1 MDYILNFIYNKFLRS
16 LPSKILIFI
25 GIISAALSII
35 FKDNIKI
42 VIYQVIAYFLF
53 SSIVNCMIYGGCE
66 LGAWSLIIVP
76 VLGAIIII
84 LNKINYFKNLN
95 NKIKKIN
102 NYLKKHE
109 IIIPNYPR

>member
-16 LPSKILIFI
+16 LPSKILIFF
-25 GIISAALSII
+25 GIFSAVLSII

-42 VIYQVIAYFLF
+42 IIYQIIAYFLF

-84 LNKINYFKNLN
+84 LNKVNYFQNLN

-109 IIIPNYPR
+109 IIIPNYPQ

>member
-1 MDYILNFIYNKFLRS
+1 MDYILNFFYNKFLRS

-53 SSIVNCMIYGGCE
+53 SSIVNCMIYGGCD

-84 LNKINYFKNLN
+84 LNKVNYFQNLN

-109 IIIPNYPR
+109 IIIPNYPQ